1 MRSIGVDK
9 SGLRSLD
16 IWDNGMMRGERLL
29 IADILESCI
38 SSGDFQTQVRQ
49 GKEELW
55 FLWGWFFV
63 FLFFQINSIF
73 LRLQK
78 RERFILSQTSASWRT
93 GSEKKEPEKEKDS
106 WLCLRT
112 GMEHSIEGLDL
123 NPTISNPCLFAV
135 TPSSFVLELRDWCS
149 DLSHSSKGLG
159 SGLRGPWFGKITGSV
174 CRTLEQ
180 AISALAW

>member
-1 MRSIGVDK
+1 
-9 SGLRSLD
+9 
-16 IWDNGMMRGERLL
+16 
-29 IADILESCI
+29 
-38 SSGDFQTQVRQ
+38 
-49 GKEELW
+49 
-55 FLWGWFFV
+55 
-63 FLFFQINSIF
+63 
-73 LRLQK
+73 
-78 RERFILSQTSASWRT
+78 
-93 GSEKKEPEKEKDS
+93 
-106 WLCLRT
+106 
-112 GMEHSIEGLDL
+112 MEHSIEGLDL